1 MLKHA
6 QNENSVLNPS
16 VLGAVNYQSL
26 LSLQL
31 PLVDASKRTAL
42 DEAHIKQR
50 PFRSCFIEKDED
62 FEYHDYTLQFNDT
75 LSISYCC
82 GDEYARLSRVD
93 KNDNTRISSLLIHD
107 LETLDAMILMF
118 RP

>member
-1 MLKHA
+1 MSIHT
-6 QNENSVLNPS
+6 NSENSVLNPS
-16 VLGAVNYQSL
+16 VLGAVNYESL

-31 PLVDASKRTAL
+31 PLVDASERTAL

-50 PFRSCFIEKDED
+50 PFRSCFIENDED
-62 FEYHDYTLQFNDT
+62 FEYVDYILQFNDS
-75 LSISYCC
+75 LSLTYYN

-93 KNDNTRISSLLIHD
+93 KNDNTRISSMLIHD
-107 LETLDAMILMF
+107 LETLDVMILMF